1 MYKIGV
7 AKLRKAKQA
16 GRHALEFAVRTAP
29 AVGAVMIL
37 SATAQSPPVASPDG
51 TLKFEVASVKPCS
64 RNVVEGH
71 DFGSTSPGGV
81 VYNCSPLIDFVRS
94 AYIRFANGVPGAVMR
109 PVKIE
114 GGPAWINTDLYQIS
128 AKAAGA
134 AGVATIGG
142 PMMRALLEERFKLK
156 VHRETRAAPAYALV
170 VVKRLRLET
179 AKIGCIKRAQAIRLS
194 RDNRLRRSAEGALAL
209 PAELRSTVP
218 QWRSFVWRFR

>member
-142 PMMRALLEERFKLK
+142 PMRFS
-156 VHRETRAAPAYALV
+156 RS
-170 VVKRLRLET
+170 
-179 AKIGCIKRAQAIRLS
+179 GLS
-194 RDNRLRRSAEGALAL
+194 
-209 PAELRSTVP
+209 
-218 QWRSFVWRFR
+218 